1 MNGVKFAGSLLIA
14 ASIAG
19 AQAARACGE
28 MMVNAGQ
35 GLAFQAWLANEPA
48 DVLVWYRDGS
58 DERAYAGLEQAGHRL
73 TLVTDEIQLAEEL
86 ARHSYDIVIASFD
99 QVDTVAPL
107 AASSEPTRFL
117 PIVERSMRRSAA
129 VRDRFDQFLVE
140 GMGVRRYLSVID
152 RVLSRS

>member
-1 MNGVKFAGSLLIA
+1 MNAIKFAKPLLVV

-19 AQAARACGE
+19 SQAAFACGE
-28 MMVNAGQ
+28 IMVNAGQ
-35 GLAFQAWLANEPA
+35 GLAFQAWLAHEPA

-58 DERAYAGLEQAGHRL
+58 DERAYAGLEQAGHHL
-73 TLVTDEIQLAEEL
+73 TLVTDETQLAEEL
-86 ARHSYDIVIASFD
+86 ARNRYDIVIASFD
-99 QVDTVAPL
+99 LVDTVAPL

-140 GMGVRRYLSVID
+140 GMGVKRYLSIID
-152 RVLSRS
+152 RVLSR